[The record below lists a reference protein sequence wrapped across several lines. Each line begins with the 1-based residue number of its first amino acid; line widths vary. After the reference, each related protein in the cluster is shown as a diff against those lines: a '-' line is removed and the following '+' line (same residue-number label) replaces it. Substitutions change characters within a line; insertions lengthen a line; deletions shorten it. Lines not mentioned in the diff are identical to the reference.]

1 MKRSLMLLL
10 IALFL
15 LPPVPARAD
24 AAPPAPPPG
33 ANLAPGTELT
43 QVRMVSETVLI
54 VVASNAPAGSL
65 AQARVTADFTMRN
78 LGTQSESMAARFP
91 LSASDGYGAFPEIQ
105 DVGVRVDG
113 AAVATRRTLG
123 PEVRFGD
130 ELVPWAEFDVTFPPG
145 RDVQIRVTYTL
156 EGYGEAPYAVFQYI
170 LETGAGWNG
179 TIGSADLIVRLPY
192 EASPQNVLLGPE
204 SAVVGFGQTTAGA
217 FILGNEVRWAL
228 ADFEPTGADNL
239 QLVMVTPTA
248 WLRIAT
254 ERENTARNPNDG
266 EAWGRLGRA
275 YKDITLD
282 PRRRGVRED
291 AGSHELYRLGVE
303 AYERAVGLLPQDALW
318 HAGFADL
325 LAEHAYY
332 GALAWLAGTRGG
344 ADAGRSLEQIQA
356 DAGRAIQVIRT
367 AQALAPAD
375 PVVAEVAQAIDWFF
389 PDAGAWTG
397 GPYTGELSVYGP
409 MQPRPSG
416 TPAAPDTAPTQAPA
430 LATSTRLPATAASA
444 PAEPEAQPSSGGGL
458 PCGAGAAAVLP
469 IALALAWRG
478 RRPAGFGRRPDL

>member
-1 MKRSLMLLL
+1 MKRSLWLLV
-10 IALFL
+10 IIL
-15 LPPVPARAD
+15 LVASPLPARAD
-24 AAPPAPPPG
+24 VAPPAPPPG
-33 ANLAPGTELT
+33 ANLAPGSEMT

-65 AQARVTADFTMRN
+65 AQARVTANFTMRN
-78 LGTQSESMAARFP
+78 LGTTSESMAARFP
-91 LSASDGYGAFPEIQ
+91 LSASDGWGAFPEIQ

-113 AAVATRRTLG
+113 AAVSTRRTLG

-156 EGYGEAPYAVFQYI
+156 EGYGEAPYVLFEYI
-170 LETGAGWNG
+170 LDTGAGWNG
-179 TIGSADLIVRLPY
+179 TIGSAELSVRLPY
-192 EASPQNVLLGPE
+192 EASLQNVLLGLDSRVLGLGE
-204 SAVVGFGQTTAGA
+204 TSAGGF
-217 FILGNEVRWAL
+217 IIGNEARWL
-228 ADFEPTGADNL
+228 LHDFEPTRADNL
-239 QLVMVTPTA
+239 RVVMVTPAA
-248 WLRIAT
+248 WLRIAA

-303 AYERAVGLLPQDALW
+303 AYERAVGLMPQDALW

-325 LAEHAYY
+325 LAQHAYH
-332 GALAWLAGTRGG
+332 GALAWRAGTHGG

-367 AQALAPAD
+367 AQALAPQDAT
-375 PVVAEVAQAIDWFF
+375 VAEIADAISFFF
-389 PDAGAWTG
+389 PDAAAWTG
-397 GPYTGELSVYGP
+397 GPYTGQLSYYGP
-409 MQPRPSG
+409 MVPRPDAS
-416 TPAAPDTAPTQAPA
+416 PAPTTAPASPAPA
-430 LATSTRLPATAASA
+430 LATAEPA
-444 PAEPEAQPSSGGGL
+444 PAVVSPTPEPQPASGPAL
-458 PCGAGAAAVLP
+458 PCGAGAVAVLP
-469 IALALAWRG
+469 IALLWATRRRG
-478 RRPAGFGRRPDL
+478 IR